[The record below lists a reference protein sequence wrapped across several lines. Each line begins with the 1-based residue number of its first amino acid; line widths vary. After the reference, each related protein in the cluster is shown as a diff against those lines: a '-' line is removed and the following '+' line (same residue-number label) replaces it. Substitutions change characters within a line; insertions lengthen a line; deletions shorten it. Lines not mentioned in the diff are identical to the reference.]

1 VCKDLKYVYIK
12 STQAN
17 LQKCITWPKKFG
29 KGRHEWNKACVET
42 SIHPK
47 KLNI

>member
-1 VCKDLKYVYIK
+1 MVEQKKRFAKNLKYGFIK

-29 KGRHEWNKACVET
+29 KRKIRME
-42 SIHPK
+42 
-47 KLNI
+47 